1 MLEEPIQEGS
11 TSPPKMKGSA
21 CLIGART
28 REEVLE
34 RLRGDV
40 YVTGGVWNL
49 EEVQIIP
56 FKSAVRK
63 AL

>member
-1 MLEEPIQEGS
+1 M
-11 TSPPKMKGSA
+11 
-21 CLIGART
+21 IGART